1 MLTYEPLADSE
12 IVYENTAIDMNAVS
26 NSVNWVTA
34 GAVNA
39 IKNQGSCGSCWAF
52 SAMASMESTH

>member
-12 IVYENTAIDMNAVS
+12 IVYDNTAIDMNAVE
-26 NSVNWVTA
+26 NPVNWVTA

>member
-12 IVYENTAIDMNAVS
+12 IVYDNAAIDMNAVA
-26 NSVNWVTA
+26 NPVNWVTA